1 MHKGFQ
7 ETWETYRANVT
18 STVNIQS
25 VPIIITGHSRGG
37 ALAVLAFRS
46 IMREKCF
53 PHSVSTKNIHCTD
66 SKTFQSLF
74 R

>member
-7 ETWETYRANVT
+7 ETWETYKSNVT
-18 STVNIQS
+18 RTVKTQS

-37 ALAVLAFRS
+37 ALAALAFRS
-46 IMREKCF
+46 VMRDNSF
-53 PHSVSTKNIHCTD
+53 SQPVSTKKNCEVYKL
-66 SKTFQSLF
+66 KT